1 MTASSRKNHQE
12 LSRQCIVTR
21 QSLDKDELVRFVLDP
36 ESRVVP
42 DLACKL
48 PGRGVWVSCSPEIL
62 AQAVAKKQFAAAFKQ
77 AVTVRPDLQ
86 SLVVSLLREKALSA
100 LSFARKAG
108 LTRVGFEKVLTAV
121 RSEEA
126 IALLHASDA
135 SSDGINKLRP
145 ETQIPVFCG
154 FTRDELSTILGGD
167 NVVHAAVCGG
177 TAGKDF
183 LLQLRRFSGFVGES
197 PL

>member
-1 MTASSRKNHQE
+1 MATASITDYQE
-12 LSRQCIVTR
+12 SSRQCIVTR
-21 QSLDKDELVRFVLDP
+21 QAQDKDTLIRFVLDP
-36 ESRVVP
+36 NAQVVP

-48 PGRGVWVSCSPEIL
+48 PGRGVWVSCSSDVL
-62 AQAVAKKQFAAAFKQ
+62 ARAVAKNMFASAFKQ
-77 AVTVRPDLQ
+77 PAQVRPDL
-86 SLVVSLLREKALSA
+86 SALVLSLLRHKALNA

-108 LTRVGFEKVLTAV
+108 ATRVGFEKTLAAI
-121 RSEEA
+121 RSGEA
-126 IALLHASDA
+126 IAVLHATDA

-145 ETQIPVFCG
+145 EDDIPVFCG
-154 FTRDELSTILGGD
+154 FTRDELSPILGGD

-177 TAGKDF
+177 KAGEDF